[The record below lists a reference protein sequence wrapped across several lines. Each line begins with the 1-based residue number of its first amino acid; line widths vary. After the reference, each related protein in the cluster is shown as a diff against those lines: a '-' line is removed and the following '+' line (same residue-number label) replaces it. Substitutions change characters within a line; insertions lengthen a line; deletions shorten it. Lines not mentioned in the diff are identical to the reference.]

1 MAPPTKKR
9 SNSFIENSDEELGD
23 KPKSKSVKKEKTAEA
38 ENTSGSGESKKGNG
52 IEIEEN
58 KEGDKYFEIGNNR
71 SRRVT
76 VSSFKNTPLID
87 IREFYTNKEG
97 VSAPGKKGVSL
108 KPDEVSGVSCRGLA
122 NKHKL
127 QLIVDNYASIKE
139 MLDGLNIKRK

>member
-9 SNSFIENSDEELGD
+9 SNSFIENSDEEVGD
-23 KPKSKSVKKEKTAEA
+23 KPSSKTVRKEHTAETEEGA
-38 ENTSGSGESKKGNG
+38 KTDTPNTPKQTANG
-52 IEIEEN
+52 VEIDQN
-58 KEGDKYFEIGNNR
+58 KEGDKFFEVGNKR

-97 VSAPGKKGVSL
+97 ESAPGKKGVSL
-108 KPDEVSGVSCRGLA
+108 KPDE
-122 NKHKL
+122 L
-127 QLIVDNYASIKE
+127 QLIVDNHASIQE